1 MTMASSKTKLTEAQL
16 IEGIIDKMLG
26 AIMKGRFKKIEPI
39 LKNASPELAR
49 AAAKADKA
57 RQEFRKAAAKNMK
70 ALGKKNT
77 STKDLIKKGK
87 LVGI

>member
-1 MTMASSKTKLTEAQL
+1 MASSKSKLTEAQL

-26 AIMKGRFKKIEPI
+26 FIMQGRLDKIEPI
-39 LKNASPELAR
+39 LKHGSPELKR
-49 AAAKADKA
+49 AAKKADKS
-57 RQEFRKAAAKNMK
+57 RQEFRKAADKFMK
-70 ALGKKNT
+70 SVGKKNV